1 MRTLRLALTEIT
13 RHHRP
18 MHRLAI
24 AFLVIVPTL
33 CGALYLWSN
42 WDPYGRLHDVP
53 VAVVNMDE
61 PVTVD
66 GTRVAAGD
74 QLVENLFAEPVFGWV
89 ETDEADAA
97 EGLEQGDYYITITI
111 PSTFSADLA
120 SGSEG
125 TPRRATVDMQRS
137 DANGFVVGI
146 MAETVQNKLQG
157 QINAAATQAYFE
169 SVYGSLDALH
179 TGLAQ
184 ARDGADE
191 LAAGLPDAAAGSEEL
206 AEGLGDAVD
215 GAKQIADGA
224 SQVAQG
230 TDQIAG
236 VINPVVD
243 VIAPAIPVIA
253 ADAEAV
259 AGASAELTDL
269 VAGGANSISS
279 HTDDALS
286 AVEELGADNPD
297 IADTKAYKDLLAAL
311 GSIDDRT
318 QQAADK
324 TAEVDDVATK
334 IHGASQDAVAAAPN
348 LQGDVEEA
356 RTNINKLN
364 DGAAEVAAGASEL
377 AEKLE
382 PAQEGATDLAEGLAQ
397 AGPGSEKLAD
407 GMGELVAAV
416 PALDPD
422 TREANA
428 QILGD
433 PTDVSLDVQN
443 PAETYGRGLAPFFF
457 AISLWVFGIVVF
469 LIMRPTTGRALASRA
484 HPIRIQLVGWLPV
497 FGIGLV
503 GAYLLFAISWFALG
517 LDPVHPGATLLV
529 ITVTVALFTLIAHL
543 ARNALGLVGSAVL
556 LVLLMLQ
563 LISSAGIY
571 PVETLPGVLQAIH
584 PYLPMSYVVDA
595 LRIVFTGG
603 SMSRLAGDVAVLA
616 GIAVAVF
623 AAGVAMSA
631 RKRTWSLISVHPP
644 LAE

>member
-125 TPRRATVDMQRS
+125 TPRRATVDMQRN

-191 LAAGLPDAAAGSEEL
+191 LAAGLPDAAAGSEER

-334 IHGASQDAVAAAPN
+334 IHGASQDAVAAAPICK
-348 LQGDVEEA
+348 QMSK
-356 RTNINKLN
+356 R
-364 DGAAEVAAGASEL
+364 
-377 AEKLE
+377 
-382 PAQEGATDLAEGLAQ
+382 
-397 AGPGSEKLAD
+397 
-407 GMGELVAAV
+407 
-416 PALDPD
+416 
-422 TREANA
+422 R
-428 QILGD
+428 
-433 PTDVSLDVQN
+433 
-443 PAETYGRGLAPFFF
+443 AP
-457 AISLWVFGIVVF
+457 ISTSS
-469 LIMRPTTGRALASRA
+469 MM
-484 HPIRIQLVGWLPV
+484 
-497 FGIGLV
+497 
-503 GAYLLFAISWFALG
+503 
-517 LDPVHPGATLLV
+517 
-529 ITVTVALFTLIAHL
+529 
-543 ARNALGLVGSAVL
+543 VL
-556 LVLLMLQ
+556 RKSPQ
-563 LISSAGIY
+563 
-571 PVETLPGVLQAIH
+571 
-584 PYLPMSYVVDA
+584 A
-595 LRIVFTGG
+595 LRNWLKNSSRRKRAPRISPKG
-603 SMSRLAGDVAVLA
+603 SHKPDR
-616 GIAVAVF
+616 
-623 AAGVAMSA
+623 A
-631 RKRTWSLISVHPP
+631 RKNSPTAWANSSLRFPHSIPIPEKPMPKFSVTPQT
-644 LAE
+644 